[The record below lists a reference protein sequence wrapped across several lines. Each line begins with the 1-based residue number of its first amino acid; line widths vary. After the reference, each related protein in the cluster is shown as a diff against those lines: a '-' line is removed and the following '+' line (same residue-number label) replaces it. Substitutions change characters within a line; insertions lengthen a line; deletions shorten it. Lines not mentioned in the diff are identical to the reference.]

1 MRTKHPDVAYH
12 RARRQVRMMRGFYM
26 NLSAYVVVITG
37 LCLINLTFSPQ
48 KIWFIFPAMGWG
60 IGLLIHGATVWGR
73 SFWLGNDWEEK
84 KIQQLLAKEQI
95 RTLSTEKQLVEARL
109 RLLQAQI
116 EPHFLFNTLANV
128 MSLITP
134 APEKAEAMLGNF
146 IAYLR
151 GSLAASRAQQGTFL
165 QEFKLL
171 EHYLDLLKIR
181 MGERLSYEL
190 KLAPNIESTALAP
203 MLLQPLVE
211 NAIRHGLEPKIDG
224 GMVRVSAISAG
235 NVVKIRV
242 EDDGLGFKPGPDA
255 GIGLDNLRERLAVLY
270 DKRATLTVSD
280 LQPGT
285 LVEIELPL

>member
-1 MRTKHPDVAYH
+1 LGRKEDSTAARK
-12 RARRQVRMMRGFYM
+12 RANSY
-26 NLSAYVVVITG
+26 
-37 LCLINLTFSPQ
+37 
-48 KIWFIFPAMGWG
+48 
-60 IGLLIHGATVWGR
+60 
-73 SFWLGNDWEEK
+73 
-84 KIQQLLAKEQI
+84 
-95 RTLSTEKQLVEARL
+95 
-109 RLLQAQI
+109 QAQI

-181 MGERLSYEL
+181 MGDRLSYEL
-190 KLAPNIESTALAP
+190 KLAPNIENAPLAP

-211 NAIRHGLEPKIDG
+211 NAIRHGLEPKISG
-224 GMVRVSAISAG
+224 GSVRVTALSLGKSIR
-235 NVVKIRV
+235 VRV

-255 GIGLDNLRERLAVLY
+255 GIGLDNLKQRLAVLY
-270 DKRATLTVSD
+270 DKQATLTVID
-280 LQPGT
+280 NHPGT

>member
-1 MRTKHPDVAYH
+1 MRIQNSDVAYH
-12 RARRQVRMMRGFYM
+12 RARRKVRMMRAFYM
-26 NLSAYVVVITG
+26 NLGAYATVITG
-37 LCLINLTFSPQ
+37 LCVINLTLSPQ

-60 IGLLIHGATVWGR
+60 VGLLIHGATVWGR
-73 SFWLGNDWEEK
+73 SFWLGSDWEEK

-181 MGERLSYEL
+181 MGDRLSYEL
-190 KLAPNIESTALAP
+190 KLAPNIENAPLAP

-211 NAIRHGLEPKIDG
+211 NAIRHGLEPKISG
-224 GMVRVSAISAG
+224 GSVRVTALSLGKSIR
-235 NVVKIRV
+235 VRV

-255 GIGLDNLRERLAVLY
+255 GIGLDNLKQRLAVLY
-270 DKRATLTVSD
+270 DKQATLTVID
-280 LQPGT
+280 NHPGT